1 MKKLDELEII
11 KIFQNSFGS
20 KSKFVPEDVE
30 TVQLGNTTIVTKSD
44 MLVESTDVPLGMKIN
59 EISKKSL
66 VSCVSDF
73 ASKGVKPE
81 YAIISLSIPRK
92 FSIAKI
98 KKLAIGFRQAA
109 NEFGVKIV
117 GGDVNEGKELV
128 INVSLI
134 GKAKKIVPRHGAKAG
149 DIIITSGPF
158 GHTLAGLHV
167 ILNKAMAP
175 KAAKKLFKKKVF
187 RPTTRLRFGL
197 AIRKYLSSS
206 MDSSDGLSS
215 TIHDIS
221 KQSKKKFIITKLPT
235 DSAVVEFS
243 RKNRIS
249 LLDLVFNGGEEY
261 EIVATV
267 PPKNILEVRR
277 LAKINKIRL
286 FEIGYVT
293 KGIGV
298 ILRQKTKTINIENKG
313 WLHFQS

>member
-1 MKKLDELEII
+1 MKKLNELEII
-11 KIFQNSFGS
+11 KIFQNSFGC

-30 TVQLGNTTIVTKSD
+30 TVQLGKTTVVTKSD
-44 MLVESTDVPLGMKIN
+44 MLVESTDVPPGMKIN
-59 EISKKSL
+59 EISRKSI

-98 KKLAIGFRQAA
+98 KKLALGFRQAT
-109 NEFGVKIV
+109 NEFSVKIV
-117 GGDVNEGKELV
+117 GGDVNEGKELA

-134 GKAKKIVPRHGAKAG
+134 GKAKKIVPRDGAKVG

-167 ILNKAMAP
+167 ILNKTRDTQ
-175 KAAKKLFKKKVF
+175 AAKKFKKKVF
-187 RPTTRLRFGL
+187 KPTARLGFGL
-197 AIRKYLSSS
+197 AVRKYLSSS

-235 DSAVVEFS
+235 DSSVVEFS
-243 RKNRIS
+243 IKNKIS
-249 LLDLVFNGGEEY
+249 LLNLVFNGGEEY

-267 PPKNILEVRR
+267 PPKNILKVRHI
-277 LAKINKIRL
+277 AKMKKIRL

-293 KGIGV
+293 KGSGV
-298 ILRQKTKTINIENKG
+298 ILRQNTKTMNIENRG
-313 WLHFQS
+313 WVHFQS